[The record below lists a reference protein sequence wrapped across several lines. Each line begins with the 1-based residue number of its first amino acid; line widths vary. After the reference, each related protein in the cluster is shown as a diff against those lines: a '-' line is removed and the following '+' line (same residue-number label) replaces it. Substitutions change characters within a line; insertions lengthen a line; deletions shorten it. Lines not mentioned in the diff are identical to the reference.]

1 MPGKYPK
8 DCYLYW
14 MWESNLQY
22 ITDNNLSAT
31 NHLSAKVEITL
42 ELELYDMVH
51 VKKNYDAAGLQ
62 LKNYFEG
69 RMLA

>member
-1 MPGKYPK
+1 M
-8 DCYLYW
+8 
-14 MWESNLQY
+14 
-22 ITDNNLSAT
+22 
-31 NHLSAKVEITL
+31 SAKVEITL

-51 VKKNYDAAGLQ
+51 VKKNYDAAGYQ